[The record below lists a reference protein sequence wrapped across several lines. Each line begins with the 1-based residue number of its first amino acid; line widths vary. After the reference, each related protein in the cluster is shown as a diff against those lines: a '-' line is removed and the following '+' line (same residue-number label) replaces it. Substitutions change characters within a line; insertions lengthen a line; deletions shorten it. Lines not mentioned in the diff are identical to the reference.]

1 MNFKRANVMLGSLLA
16 CVFLSGMAQAAV
28 NPAGIAFNRT
38 TNVGLFANRTA
49 LLVTGRCNVYDAA
62 FANARARRA
71 EVLAYLNA
79 VERPD
84 RPVCALDKKFYMN
97 DYGRVPLWPKPSY
110 GQRINFAG
118 HHLTDMRPGSPWILH
133 IVRHVEGLMREG
145 KVDGVFLDVV
155 GARLW
160 SQLAN
165 WNSWPQAE
173 KNLWTDGNV
182 DLVRRLDARRKA
194 IKPKFI
200 IMSNAVWDRGDTRGT
215 PGERYVDGVT
225 FEHSSA
231 YSQWHKN
238 YASRKFGT
246 LGHRRVLVI
255 AKSTTEAHIWA
266 KHPGITHITDQK
278 IYSYPNRPLFPF
290 RALYDR

>member
-1 MNFKRANVMLGSLLA
+1 MNFRRANVMLGSLLA
-16 CVFLSGMAQAAV
+16 CLFLGATAQAAV
-28 NPAGIAFNRT
+28 NPAGVAFNQT
-38 TNVGLFANRTA
+38 TNVSLFGGRTSM
-49 LLVTGRCNVYDAA
+49 LITGRCNVYDAA
-62 FANARARRA
+62 FASAKSKGA
-71 EVLAYLNA
+71 EVLAYLNP

-84 RPVCALDKKFYMN
+84 RPVCALDQKFYMN
-97 DYGRVPLWPKPSY
+97 NYGAVPLWPTPSY

-118 HHLTDMRPGSPWILH
+118 HHLTDMRPGSKWILH
-133 IVRHVEGLMREG
+133 MVSYVEGLMREG
-145 KVDGVFLDVV
+145 KVNGVFLDVV

-160 SQLAN
+160 SSLAN
-165 WNSWPQAE
+165 WNSWSQTE

-194 IKPKFI
+194 IKPSFI
-200 IMSNAVWDRGDTRGT
+200 IVSNAVWERGDTRGY
-215 PGERYVDGVT
+215 PGETYVDGVT

-255 AKSTTEAHIWA
+255 AKSTAEAKIWA
-266 KHPGITHITDQK
+266 QHPGITHITDQPSYK
-278 IYSYPNRPLFPF
+278 YPNRPLFPF
-290 RALYDR
+290 KAL